1 MNLSFNLK
9 RKIDAAKEVDPR
21 KYITS
26 KNQQNYVNI
35 IDTTE
40 INALTDGEF
49 TFSGKIYYIQPK
61 N

>member
-40 INALTDGEF
+40 INALPDNEF
-49 TFSGKIYYIQPK
+49 TF
-61 N
+61 